1 MGNCDFCSGTGE
13 VVGVVG
19 MVSLQFGLFE
29 DEEEAVHTRGGQGR
43 KTCNGKDTQTMS
55 CTREQCRSLK
65 LSEVTEGK

>member
-29 DEEEAVHTRGGQGR
+29 DEEEAVHTGGR
-43 KTCNGKDTQTMS
+43 
-55 CTREQCRSLK
+55 TREEDLQREGHADDVLHQGAVSLAQAERSDRR
-65 LSEVTEGK
+65 

>member
-29 DEEEAVHTRGGQGR
+29 DEEEAVHTRGR
-43 KTCNGKDTQTMS
+43 
-55 CTREQCRSLK
+55 TREEDLQREGTRRRCPAPGSSVARS
-65 LSEVTEGK
+65 S